1 LGSNVAAQSSYFAG
15 QVSSVLRP
23 GQEYGLLKGSV
34 DMRDQDGNLLIDPS
48 NGQMIRDP
56 NPAIIG
62 NPNPDFTVGITN
74 TFSFKGIRLSAVF
87 DWKEGGDLYS
97 NTVLSMLGRGV
108 TKFNEERE
116 MMKIIPGVYGDPNTY
131 EPLRDGEGNKI
142 QNTTMVETNTL
153 FFGETFA
160 INAANEW
167 SVFDAT
173 VYRLREVAL
182 AYDLPASF
190 LEKTPFGKASISL
203 IGRNLWFY
211 APHFPEYTNYDPEI
225 NQYGNSNVQGIE
237 YSTTPSTRRFTVNIS
252 LTF

>member
-1 LGSNVAAQSSYFAG
+1 
-15 QVSSVLRP
+15 
-23 GQEYGLLKGSV
+23 
-34 DMRDQDGNLLIDPS
+34 
-48 NGQMIRDP
+48 
-56 NPAIIG
+56 
-62 NPNPDFTVGITN
+62 
-74 TFSFKGIRLSAVF
+74 
-87 DWKEGGDLYS
+87 
-97 NTVLSMLGRGV
+97 
-108 TKFNEERE
+108 

-173 VYRLREVAL
+173 VYRLREVSI
-182 AYDLPASF
+182 AYDLPTSL
-190 LEKTPFGKASISL
+190 LEKTPFGRASISL

-211 APHFPEYTNYDPEI
+211 APHFPKHTNYDPEI

-237 YSTTPSTRRFTVNIS
+237 YSTTPSTRRFTLNIN
-252 LTF
+252 LNF